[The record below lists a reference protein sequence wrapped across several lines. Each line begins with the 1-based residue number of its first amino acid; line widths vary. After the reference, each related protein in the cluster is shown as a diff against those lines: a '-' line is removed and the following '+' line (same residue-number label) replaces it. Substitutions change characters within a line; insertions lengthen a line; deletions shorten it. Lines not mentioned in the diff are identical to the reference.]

1 MFDFDIYFSKVKL
14 TILVS
19 ISISKI
25 YIFSIFYLTLNK
37 FECLCVLKQLNT
49 FLLV

>member
-1 MFDFDIYFSKVKL
+1 MFDFDIYFSKVNL
-14 TILVS
+14 TILVF
-19 ISISKI
+19 ISKI